1 MEQLWFK
8 IWKKKWIQK
17 RLLGRFRKEFWGTDG
32 KPQINFAMYLEI
44 ELMLSN
50 CASVIEIILC
60 AGILI
65 FCTFKDK
72 VLYQSYLKNN

>member
-1 MEQLWFK
+1 M
-8 IWKKKWIQK
+8 KKTKQNEYK
-17 RLLGRFRKEFWGTDG
+17 KDFSGFSEKNFDV
-32 KPQINFAMYLEI
+32 KPQINFAMNLEI
-44 ELMLSN
+44 ELTSSN
-50 CASVIEIILC
+50 YASVIEIILC